1 MKKTLLVSVFLL
13 SLFLVHAQNGDRVFN
28 PWKVDVSLGG
38 AIPQGPGAKGGG
50 LFVVEPKYAVID
62 QFWVGL
68 RVETAVMARSYQFS
82 DGSSSS
88 TNVSASGS
96 YLATGD
102 YYFTTENFRPF
113 IGVGAGI
120 YRLASVSIDENG
132 NNNGEIAAGVKF
144 GGMAR
149 VGFEA
154 GHFRLGIEYNL
165 LPNTRLQVTDYTSSS
180 PNLLNTTYK
189 NNYLGIKLGIVFGG
203 RRL

>member
-1 MKKTLLVSVFLL
+1 MKKTLLFSVFLL

-28 PWKVDVSLGG
+28 PWKVDLSLGG
-38 AIPQGPGAKGGG
+38 AIPQGPGSKGGG
-50 LFVVEPKYAVID
+50 LFVVEPKYAVVD

-68 RVETAVMARSYQFS
+68 RIETAVMARSYQFS

-102 YYFTTENFRPF
+102 FYFTTENFRPF
-113 IGVGAGI
+113 IGLGAGV
-120 YRLASVSIDENG
+120 YRLASISIDENG
-132 NNNGEIAAGVKF
+132 NNDGKIAASTKF

-154 GHFRLGIEYNL
+154 GHFRLGVEYNL
-165 LPNTRLQVTDYTSSS
+165 LANTSLQVTDYTSSS
-180 PNLLNTTYK
+180 VNQLTTTYK
-189 NNYLGIKLGIVFGG
+189 NSYLGIKLGVVLGG